1 MNYQKINN
9 LLGWLSF
16 TIALGVYILTLEP
29 TTSFWDC
36 GEYIAT
42 AYKLQVGH
50 PPGAPTYLL
59 LGNFFSNFAFGD
71 VTKVAYM
78 INLLS
83 ATCSAFTILF
93 LFWTITAFGKKILG
107 KVEADGQ
114 LFSIMGAG
122 LVGALAYTF
131 SDSFWFSAVEGEVYG
146 VSSFFTAIVFWA
158 ALKWDEEYDKDGDG
172 ANRWYHVV
180 VREGRKREVR
190 RLWEALDFKVSRL
203 IRIRF
208 GEIRLPDN
216 LRANDSEYLKP
227 KQVQSLLN
235 SVKLKA

>member
-9 LLGWLSF
+9 ILGWLSF
-16 TIALGVYILTLEP
+16 TIALVVDTLTLEP

-107 KVEADGQ
+107 KV
-114 LFSIMGAG
+114 
-122 LVGALAYTF
+122 V
-131 SDSFWFSAVEGEVYG
+131 
-146 VSSFFTAIVFWA
+146 
-158 ALKWDEEYDKDGDG
+158 KD
-172 ANRWYHVV
+172 
-180 VREGRKREVR
+180 
-190 RLWEALDFKVSRL
+190 
-203 IRIRF
+203 
-208 GEIRLPDN
+208 
-216 LRANDSEYLKP
+216 
-227 KQVQSLLN
+227 LL
-235 SVKLKA
+235 

>member
-16 TIALGVYILTLEP
+16 IIALVVYILTLEP

-59 LGNFFSNFAFGD
+59 LGNFFANFAFGD

-93 LFWTITAFGKKILG
+93 LFWTITAFGKKIQG
-107 KVEADGQ
+107 KVESDGQ
-114 LFSIMGAG
+114 LFSVMGAG

-158 ALKWDEEYDKDGDG
+158 ALKWDEEYDQEGDG
-172 ANRWYHVV
+172 ANRWMLLIAYLVGLSIGVHMLNLLAIPAIVYMYYFKKN
-180 VREGRKREVR
+180 EPTKRG
-190 RLWEALDFKVSRL
+190 F
-203 IRIRF
+203 
-208 GEIRLPDN
+208 
-216 LRANDSEYLKP
+216 
-227 KQVQSLLN
+227 
-235 SVKLKA
+235 